1 MTLIKSSSNNKFKF
15 YKSLLEK
22 KFRDKEKIFLV
33 EGPIVLEE
41 ALKICKPIYMAI
53 EEEKQF

>member
-22 KFRDKEKIFLV
+22 KYRDKEKIFLV

-41 ALKICKPIYMAI
+41 ALKIYKPIYMAI
-53 EEEKQF
+53 E